1 MRSIAL
7 CFLLLG
13 CEARMAEDTGDWY
26 GAMGD
31 LDEDVLEPIAFTN
44 ESYAMPS
51 GPGIVAVENAV
62 RTGSRVYSN
71 EASPSGTCPFW
82 ETSNALPIETWAM
95 VTLHPRLYYKTR
107 GCDAGSDEK
116 YYGSYFIEDES
127 GGIFVLNDSKVAH
140 YEMGDRIKIR
150 VDAVAESFGL
160 PRVMTHEV
168 LEVDRGPYPIKYV
181 RATATSPGSGAG
193 EWQYDDLSLIGRVV
207 RVEGTVVDEPDTFGQ
222 FHVVD
227 DDDQFH
233 TVNID
238 SELNRRKYRAPIGS
252 RVQVT
257 GPVLNSFGHKIVV
270 MRIGQLEILEN

>member
-1 MRSIAL
+1 MRSVVAL

-13 CEARMAEDTGDWY
+13 CEARMAEYTGDWF

-31 LDEDVLEPIAFTN
+31 LDEDVREPIAFTN
-44 ESYAMPS
+44 QAYEMPA
-51 GPGIVAVENAV
+51 GPGIAAVESTI
-62 RTGSRVYSN
+62 RPGSRVYSN
-71 EASPSGTCPFW
+71 EASPPGTCDNW
-82 ETSNALPIETWAM
+82 DTSSALPIDTWAM
-95 VTLHPRLYYKTR
+95 VTLHPRLYYKTQ
-107 GCDAGSDEK
+107 GCDRGSDEK
-116 YYGSYFIEDES
+116 YYGSYFVEDES

-140 YEMGDRIKIR
+140 VEMGDRVHIR
-150 VDAVAESFGL
+150 VQAVAESFGL
-160 PRVMTHEV
+160 ERVMTHEI
-168 LEVDRGPYPIKYV
+168 LEVERGPFPIKYT
-181 RATATSPGSGAG
+181 RATATSPSGPG
-193 EWQYDDLSLIGRVV
+193 EWEYDDLSLLNKVV
-207 RVEGTVVDEPDTFGQ
+207 RVEGIVIDEPDTFGQ

-270 MRIGQLEILEN
+270 MRIGQLEILEY